1 MQVRVPEYRGVSQR
15 TGKSVKGTLSISLRD
30 HMLNCE
36 HQVAC
41 ENFRILWTESNKFI
55 LELKESLFTKRD
67 KPFLS

>member
-1 MQVRVPEYRGVSQR
+1 M
-15 TGKSVKGTLSISLRD
+15 KGTLSISLRD

-41 ENFRILWTESNKFI
+41 ENFRILGTESNKFI